1 MSNIDFGAGAPFVSH
16 MLEESE
22 LDRRIVEYSCRV
34 NRVLQLQDGVTH
46 LECFVTPENEI
57 VFCEVALRPGGGG
70 IVWMVESQFGVNLN
84 RAVILLAAGE
94 SELLPAP
101 ARAPN
106 KLAGLI
112 GMRSNLSGF
121 VEQAPMTDQFRDRDV
136 RLNQIDV
143 EPGVFKAI
151 AAHCTDFLGL
161 FVFDSNDYG
170 HFDARW
176 RQLHEQFHS
185 NLSFKCI

>member
-1 MSNIDFGAGAPFVSH
+1 MIGLVQPQDK
-16 MLEESE
+16 
-22 LDRRIVEYSCRV
+22 IVARFALTIYPYS
-34 NRVLQLQDGVTH
+34 
-46 LECFVTPENEI
+46 
-57 VFCEVALRPGGGG
+57 
-70 IVWMVESQFGVNLN
+70 
-84 RAVILLAAGE
+84 
-94 SELLPAP
+94 
-101 ARAPN
+101 
-106 KLAGLI
+106 I